1 VGTNS
6 KSTHVADGALMDVQD
21 DVARVRAYIDA
32 RRREGLQRL
41 PPEEKFAEE
50 VGVARSRLRGILK
63 RLENEGVIWR
73 HVGKGTFIGERSM
86 ASALGALPSM
96 ISPLEAFDAR
106 MVLEP
111 QLAALA
117 AMNASPREIHE
128 MQECLQTMAK
138 LERFEEW
145 AVWDERL
152 HRLVAKAARNTLL
165 LAVYDTIRQ
174 SAPSG
179 MSTRLNTVYSGGV
192 GQRTNV
198 EHDRYV
204 EAIANRDPQGAE
216 TAMRDHL
223 KSVRATLFDR

>member
-1 VGTNS
+1 MPMN
-6 KSTHVADGALMDVQD
+6 VQD

-32 RRREGLQRL
+32 RRREGHQRL

-63 RLENEGVIWR
+63 RLESEGVIWR

-86 ASALGALPSM
+86 ATALDSLSGL

-111 QLAALA
+111 QLAAQA
-117 AMNASPREIHE
+117 AMNASPKEVQD
-128 MQECLQTMAK
+128 MQECIHTMAD
-138 LERFEEW
+138 LEKFDEW

-152 HRLVAKAARNTLL
+152 HRLVAKAAHNTLL
-165 LAVYDTIRQ
+165 LALYDTVRQ

-179 MSTRLNTVYSGGV
+179 MTARINTVYSGGP
-192 GQRTNV
+192 GKQNNI
-198 EHDRYV
+198 EHARYV

-216 TAMRDHL
+216 EAMRSHL
-223 KSVRATLFDR
+223 KSVRARLFER